1 MTRAGRRV
9 LIVGGGIGGLTL
21 ATALG
26 QRGIRADL
34 VEIEAKPEVGGVGI
48 LQYGN
53 ALRALRGLGLF
64 EACLETGFQTDTY
77 RYFDAAGEQ
86 LARLQLLRIAD
97 PDRPAINMLPRPA
110 LQRILTDGAVQA
122 GAQLR
127 YGLGVAKIAHSAT
140 HVAVNFTDSSHAD
153 YDLIVGAD
161 GIRSTM
167 RGLIYGPI
175 APVYTGQGC
184 WRVTLA
190 RPPDL
195 DYQCMYMGIGVKA
208 GLIPLTEK
216 TMYLLVV
223 TNEPGNPR
231 MTADRLHEM
240 LRKRLAG
247 FSGRVGAIRDSISDT
262 DAVLYVPIEEVI
274 LPPPWHLG
282 RVLLIGD
289 AAHASSPH
297 IAQGAAMAIE
307 DAVVLAELTAG
318 EQPLPEILESFMQR
332 RYERCKFVQ
341 DLSRQVGE
349 DGAESDPQKCA
360 ERDRRMKEVFAVPKP
375 RPHEL
380 TLAGPI

>member
-1 MTRAGRRV
+1 MTRAGRRI

-26 QRGIRADL
+26 QRGIQADL
-34 VEIEAKPEVGGVGI
+34 VEIEEEPEVGGVGI

-64 EACLETGFQTDTY
+64 EACLEAGFQTDTY
-77 RYFDAAGEQ
+77 RYFDAAGAP
-86 LARLQLLRIAD
+86 LAKLQLMRIAD

-110 LQRILTDGAVQA
+110 LQRILTEGAHRA
-122 GAQLR
+122 GARLR
-127 YGLGVAKIAHSAT
+127 YGVGVSKIAHSST
-140 HVAVNFTDSSHAD
+140 HVAVNFSDGSSAD

-161 GIRSTM
+161 GIRSNT
-167 RGLIYGPI
+167 RGLIFGPI
-175 APVYTGQGC
+175 APVYSGQGC
-184 WRVTLA
+184 WRVTMA
-190 RPPDL
+190 RPQDL
-195 DYQCMYMGIGVKA
+195 DYQCMFMGVGVKA
-208 GLIPLTEK
+208 GLIPLTRD

-231 MTADRLHEM
+231 MPVDRLAEM
-240 LRKRLAG
+240 LRSRMSG
-247 FSGRVGAIRDSISDT
+247 FSGRIGAIRDSISDGES
-262 DAVLYVPIEEVI
+262 VLYVPIEEVI
-274 LPPPWHLG
+274 LPTPWHLG

-307 DAVVLAELTAG
+307 DAVVLAELAEG
-318 EQPLPEILESFMQR
+318 DQSIPEILESFMQR

-349 DGAESDPQKCA
+349 DGAETDPEKCA
-360 ERDRRMKEVFAVPKP
+360 DRDRRMKEIFAVPKP

-380 TLAGPI
+380 TLAEPI

>member
-1 MTRAGRRV
+1 VNRAGRRI

-26 QRGIRADL
+26 QRGIQADL
-34 VEIEAKPEVGGVGI
+34 VEIEAKPEAGGVGI

-64 EACLETGFQTDTY
+64 EACLEAGFQTDTY
-77 RYFDAAGEQ
+77 RYFDAAGAP
-86 LARLQLLRIAD
+86 LAVLQLLRIAD
-97 PDRPAINMLPRPA
+97 PKRPAINMLPRPA
-110 LQRILTDGAVQA
+110 LQRILTGGALRA

-127 YGLGVAKIAHSAT
+127 YGLGVSKIAHSAT
-140 HVAVNFTDSSHAD
+140 HVAVNFTDGSSAD

-161 GIRSTM
+161 GIRSAM
-167 RGLIYGPI
+167 RGLIFGPI
-175 APVYTGQGC
+175 TPVYTGQGC
-184 WRVTLA
+184 WRVTMK
-190 RPPDL
+190 RPLDL
-195 DYQCMYMGIGVKA
+195 DYQSMFMGVGVKA
-208 GLIPLTEK
+208 GLIPLTRE

-231 MTADRLHEM
+231 MPADRLHEL
-240 LRKRLAG
+240 LRARLAG
-247 FSGRVGAIRDSISDT
+247 FSGPIGAIRDSIDNSH
-262 DAVLYVPIEEVI
+262 AVLYVPIEEII

-307 DAVVLAELTAG
+307 DAVVLAELASGGQTI
-318 EQPLPEILESFMQR
+318 PEIMESFMQR
-332 RYERCKFVQ
+332 RYQRCKFVQ

-349 DGAESDPQKCA
+349 DGAESDPEKCA
-360 ERDRRMKEVFAVPKP
+360 ERDRRMKEIFAVPKP
-375 RPHEL
+375 RPHEM
-380 TLAGPI
+380 TLAEPI